1 MLLKCWILLSFF
13 LFSADARKELPFA
26 DGKFVKN
33 EVELQILDLLGPKTA
48 DDLIKPAKGK
58 VCPF

>member
-1 MLLKCWILLSFF
+1 MYSIKIILLIF
-13 LFSADARKELPFA
+13 FSAEARKELPFA
-26 DGKFVKN
+26 DGKFIKN

-58 VCPF
+58 VCPL